1 MVFVLN
7 AQFYCSLRAI
17 PFFLLFFP
25 FFPLHIQTLH
35 YAKHAHMH
43 NTKAN
48 ESYGFS
54 VLPIFFSSIDL
65 LFDSLSLALFIHC
78 LSMKRTLLESMDF
91 MRSSH
96 YLPRKKYTQRSLSF
110 TAQIS
115 IEMKWDG
122 SALWLRWRLAQNNIF
137 ANALV
142 QYSNNIK

>member
-25 FFPLHIQTLH
+25 FFPLHIQTIR

-65 LFDSLSLALFIHC
+65 MFDSLSLAHFIHC

-96 YLPRKKYTQRSLSF
+96 YLPRKNIRNALSLSQRKF
-110 TAQIS
+110 LPKWN
-115 IEMKWDG
+115 EMARLSDCVNG
-122 SALWLRWRLAQNNIF
+122 ELRTIFLRTHWYNI
-137 ANALV
+137 
-142 QYSNNIK
+142 QTT